1 MLLVL
6 ILLILL
12 FGGFGGFY
20 GGPDYPYR
28 AGGLSLAGLMLIIL
42 LIWLLAGPGLGWRP
56 LY

>member
-6 ILLILL
+6 ILLIVLL
-12 FGGFGGFY
+12 FGGGFY
-20 GGPDYPYR
+20 APAGPYR
-28 AGGLSLAGLMLIIL
+28 TGGISLAGLVLIIL